1 MDREIEFGELH
12 VFDEGAY
19 RPAEE
24 GEDVGCVFFSD
35 PEGNRWCMQQISA
48 ST

>member
-19 RPAEE
+19 RPAEV

-35 PEGNRWCMQQISA
+35 PDGNR
-48 ST
+48 